1 MGLANRKKLALV
13 LTGGGARAAYQVGVL
28 RAIAE
33 ITGFEKNPFAII
45 SGFSAGALNG
55 VWLASQSEDF
65 ESVTQNMVE
74 TWSSLTAD
82 HIFKVGPISLSRIA
96 YRWIFDRGAGGLKSG
111 KNQITYLLDTSPLAE
126 LIKNKINFQALNENI
141 QNDLFHAISVNA
153 TDYRS
158 GQSVAFYNGHTD
170 IQDWSKLNRKSLR
183 TVISAEHVLASSAI
197 PIFFPPVS
205 LGGSYFGDG
214 VVRLNS
220 PLSSAIHLGADK
232 LLVIGNRRPSVI
244 EQPPPRTTSD
254 GITLGEIV
262 GTILSGLFLDSLDG
276 DLERIARINRG
287 IAAMTAEARANQPDG
302 LREVPI
308 LSLAPQ
314 NELARAPACE
324 LARMPTTFSYLLR
337 GIGVSESKGS
347 DLLSYLAFEPKYLS
361 ALIQIGHED
370 TMNRKDEI
378 LKFFEI

>member
-1 MGLANRKKLALV
+1 MGLKNKKKLALV

-28 RAIAE
+28 RAISE
-33 ITGFEKNPFAII
+33 ITGFKKNPFAII

-65 ESVTQNMVE
+65 KSVTKHMVD

-82 HIFKVGPISLSRIA
+82 NVFKVGPISLGRIA

-111 KNQITYLLDTSPLAE
+111 KDQITYLLDTHPLAE
-126 LIKNKINFQALNENI
+126 LIKNKINFNALNENI

-158 GQSVAFYNGHTD
+158 GQSVAFYNGHAD
-170 IQDWSKLNRKSLR
+170 IQDWTKLNRKSYR
-183 TVISAEHVLASSAI
+183 TVLSAEHVLASSAI
-197 PIFFPPVS
+197 PIFFPPVRIGS
-205 LGGSYFGDG
+205 SYFGDG

-232 LLVIGNRRPSVI
+232 LLVIGNRRPSFI
-244 EQPPPRTTSD
+244 EQPPRATGD

-287 IAAMTAEARANQPDG
+287 IAAMSAEAKATQPDG

-314 NELARAPACE
+314 NELARAPAGE

-337 GIGVSESKGS
+337 GIGVTENKGS

-361 ALIQIGHED
+361 SLIQTGHQD
-370 TMNRKDEI
+370 TLERRSEI
-378 LKFFEI
+378 LNFFEI

>member
-1 MGLANRKKLALV
+1 MGLTNGKKLALV

-55 VWLASQSEDF
+55 VWLASQSESF
-65 ESVTQNMVE
+65 ESVTEHMVQ
-74 TWSSLTAD
+74 TWSTLTAD
-82 HIFKVGPISLSRIA
+82 NVFKVGPISLGRIA
-96 YRWIFDRGAGGLKSG
+96 YRWIFDRGTGGLKSG

-126 LIKNKINFQALNENI
+126 LITNKINFKALNESI
-141 QNDLFHAISVNA
+141 QSEVFHAISVNA
-153 TDYRS
+153 TDYRN
-158 GQSVAFYNGHTD
+158 GQSVAFYNGHKD
-170 IQDWSKLNRKSLR
+170 IQDWAKLNRKSLR
-183 TVISAEHVLASSAI
+183 TAISAEHVLASAAL
-197 PIFFPPVS
+197 PIFFPPVRI
-205 LGGSYFGDG
+205 GESYFGDG

-220 PLSSAIHLGADK
+220 PLSSAIHLGAEK
-232 LLVIGNRRPSVI
+232 LLVIGNRRPSAFA
-244 EQPPPRTTSD
+244 PSPRTAAD

-262 GTILSGLFLDSLDG
+262 GTILSGLFSDPLDG
-276 DLERIARINRG
+276 DLERLARINRG
-287 IAAMTAEARANQPDG
+287 IAVMTAEARATQPDG

-314 NELARAPACE
+314 KELARPPAGE

-337 GIGVSESKGS
+337 GIGVSENKGA
-347 DLLSYLAFEPKYLS
+347 DLLSYLAFEPAYLS
-361 ALIQIGHED
+361 SLIQSGHQD
-370 TMNRKDEI
+370 TLDRKSEI